1 MSRVLHIWEVRV
13 RNRVRELRTAAG
25 WRQEDLAERVG
36 VSRQTII
43 SIESGRY
50 NPSLLLAWR
59 LSRALKASIEGMF
72 EFEEEAR

>member
-1 MSRVLHIWEVRV
+1 MEAVGV
-13 RNRVRELRTAAG
+13 RNRIRELRTEAG

-50 NPSLLLAWR
+50 NPSLQLAWR
-59 LSRALKASIEGMF
+59 LSNALGTSIEALF
-72 EFEEEAR
+72 DFEEVG